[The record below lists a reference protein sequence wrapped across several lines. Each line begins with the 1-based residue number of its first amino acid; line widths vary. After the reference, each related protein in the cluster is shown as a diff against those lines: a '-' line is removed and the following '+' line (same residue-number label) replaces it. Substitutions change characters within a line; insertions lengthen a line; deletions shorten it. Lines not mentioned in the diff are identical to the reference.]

1 MHYVILLLWKG
12 ELKKAKWRRIFDR
25 PKRTER
31 NHKHIINVRGLH
43 SFNVLEL
50 FEQVIQ
56 ILPTKMVCWWLSVEV
71 PCCLKTI
78 VVIMLNCE
86 WRLVLIEEDSWE
98 AVVGRDWSR
107 FAKDTSCHY
116 VRGCGVAQ
124 RSGHHSATRQCSMVG
139 ARRHTS
145 HSPQTDCQ
153 QQVVHVGTSP
163 ISKPHQMSLFPSLN
177 RLSVASLNERSQFA
191 FRHRAFKH

>member
-1 MHYVILLLWKG
+1 MKNYVILLLWKG
-12 ELKKAKWRRIFDR
+12 ELKKAKWRIILYR

-31 NHKHIINVRGLH
+31 NHKHRIYVRGLH

-50 FEQVIQ
+50 FEQIIQ

-124 RSGHHSATRQCSMVG
+124 RASFRDTTVLNGRGDTPLTPHRLNVSRRWSTWGHHPYPNLIKCRIFNLWIA
-139 ARRHTS
+139 
-145 HSPQTDCQ
+145 
-153 QQVVHVGTSP
+153 
-163 ISKPHQMSLFPSLN
+163 
-177 RLSVASLNERSQFA
+177 
-191 FRHRAFKH
+191 